1 MHFIKFYFALLILL
15 ICLIETGT
23 AETQKIILPG
33 GAYIRLVHWLPHHP
47 SVHPATILLLQGR
60 SSYMEKF
67 EETIEDLRNLG
78 YEVWTFDWRGSGG
91 SSRLIASNAQKV
103 HIESYETYINDLDH
117 IIRTQIK
124 PKSHHPLILMGISL
138 GGHLALRYLEE
149 KPNDVTGAF
158 LIAPM
163 LNIHT
168 NPYPYWLAR
177 LMVTTATWLGF
188 GNAYAFGYGD
198 YNPNVKIDPQKVG
211 TTDLV
216 RYQRQLDLNLSQ
228 MSLVTSGPTFG
239 WVYETFKSIDLV
251 NAPSSLKK
259 ISAPV
264 MIIRAG
270 QETVVDNS
278 KDNLLCTQIPQCQL
292 KTYDKA
298 RHNIFME
305 QDVFRHRLFKDLK
318 KFTSGLSI
326 NYKKAI

>member
-1 MHFIKFYFALLILL
+1 MHFIKFYFALLTIF
-15 ICLIETGT
+15 ICLAETKA
-23 AETQKIILPG
+23 AETQKMILPDD
-33 GAYIRLVHWLPHHP
+33 AHIRLAHWLPHRP
-47 SVHPATILLLQGR
+47 STHPATILLLQGR
-60 SSYMEKF
+60 SSYIEKF
-67 EETIEDLRNLG
+67 DETIEDLRNLG

-91 SSRLIASNAQKV
+91 SSRLISSNTQKV
-103 HIESYETYINDLDH
+103 HIDSYETYINDLDY

-124 PKSHHPLILMGISL
+124 SENSQPLILMGISM

-149 KPNDVTGAF
+149 KPNKVAGAF

-168 NPYPYWLAR
+168 NPYPCWLGR

-198 YNPNVKIDPQKVG
+198 YNPNQKIDPKKVG

-216 RYQRQLDLNLSQ
+216 RYQRQLDLNLSK
-228 MSLVTSGPTFG
+228 MSLVTAGPTFG
-239 WVYETFKSIDLV
+239 WAYETFKSIDLV

-259 ISAPV
+259 ISVPV

-270 QETVVDNS
+270 QEMVVDNS
-278 KDNLLCTQIPQCQL
+278 EDPFLCSHISQCQI

-298 RHNIFME
+298 RHNIFIE
-305 QDVFRHRLFKDLK
+305 QDAFRHQLFKDLEE
-318 KFTSGLSI
+318 FTSTLSMH
-326 NYKKAI
+326 YKKAM